1 MATVPTR
8 TDCKI
13 LCHCLRVTESQIHEA
28 VVINGCRDIKG
39 VMDCTEA
46 GSGCTACHRR
56 ILAFLAEK
64 TAQAGCLNATD

>member
-1 MATVPTR
+1 MATVPTK

-28 VVINGCRDIKG
+28 VVIAGCRDVKD

-64 TAQAGCLNATD
+64 SAQASCFSTAE